1 MKVQAVID
9 RFEGSKAVLL
19 VGGDEMQVAW
29 PCCNLPSE
37 AAEGDILQITLQVD
51 QEATNAARLEAE
63 NLLKEIVKENQ
74 ES

>member
-1 MKVQAVID
+1 MKVRAVID

-19 VGGDEMQVAW
+19 VGEDETQVSW
-29 PCCNLPSE
+29 PCCSLPGE

-51 QEATNAARLEAE
+51 QQATSAARLEAE
-63 NLLKEIVKENQ
+63 NLLKEIVKRNQ